1 MAIGDSSFGFDLARC
16 ARLGLRA
23 GAAILLGVLFFPFS
37 PLAPLTQPAMSA
49 QEAPQAPV
57 GNQIMGELGFAAST
71 KPDKTAGVWV
81 DGQYVGFINEL
92 KGNKKVLLL
101 PGSHEISVRQ
111 TGYLDLT
118 QTVVTEPGKK
128 TILTVKLERNPQ
140 AQFSAVTGAIKLEV
154 TPERAAVFVDGHFAG
169 TVNQFRGAGR
179 AMLVAPGNHHIK
191 IDLVGYQPFETDV
204 TLLAKQKITVKTE
217 LAPGT
222 VQQADPAVKNN

>member
-1 MAIGDSSFGFDLARC
+1 MAIGNSGFSFAVARC
-16 ARLGLRA
+16 ARLGFRA
-23 GAAILLGVLFFPFS
+23 GAVILLGALVFS
-37 PLAPLTQPAMSA
+37 AAPLVPRAASA
-49 QEAPQAPV
+49 QQAPPPV
-57 GNQIMGELGFAAST
+57 GNQIMGELGFAASA

-81 DGQYVGFINEL
+81 DGQYVGFVSEL
-92 KGNKKVLLL
+92 KGDKRVLLL

-118 QTVVTEPGKK
+118 QTITAEPGKK
-128 TILTVKLERNPQ
+128 TILTIKLDKNPQ
-140 AQFSAVTGAIKLEV
+140 AQFSAITGEIKLEV
-154 TPERAAVFVDGHFAG
+154 TPDRAAVFVDGHFAG

-204 TLLAKQKITVKTE
+204 TLLAKQKITVKTD

-222 VQQADPAVKNN
+222 VQQADPAVKKN